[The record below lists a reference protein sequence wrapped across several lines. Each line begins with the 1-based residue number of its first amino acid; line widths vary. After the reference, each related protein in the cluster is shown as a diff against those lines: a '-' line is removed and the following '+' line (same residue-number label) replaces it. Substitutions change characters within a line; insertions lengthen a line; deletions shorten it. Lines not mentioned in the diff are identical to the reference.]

1 MFFFVFLID
10 RMKKV
15 YWNTEIFKKLGK
27 SLPIPLFTPANI
39 EVFSG
44 IKLVLIRVFDGAIN
58 KDIEI
63 LEDADQIIAA
73 GEYLLMSE
81 IIMQVPS
88 EFLEIYTNLKELSPD
103 IPYGCIDYELNPEKL
118 KW

>member
-15 YWNTEIFKKLGK
+15 YWNTEIFKILGK

-39 EVFSG
+39 ETLSG
-44 IKLVLIRVFDGAIN
+44 PKLVLISVFDGAIDN
-58 KDIEI
+58 DVVI
-63 LEDADQIIAA
+63 LEDADQIVAA
-73 GEYLLMSE
+73 GEYFLMSE
-81 IIMQVPS
+81 IIMQLPS
-88 EFLEIYTNLKELSPD
+88 EFLGIYTDLKELSPD

>member
-1 MFFFVFLID
+1 
-10 RMKKV
+10 MKKV
-15 YWNTEIFKKLGK
+15 YWNTEIFKKFGK

-39 EVFSG
+39 EAVSG
-44 IKLVLIRVFDGAIN
+44 TLLVLIRVFDGDMD

-63 LEDADQIIAA
+63 LEDADQIVAA

-81 IIMQVPS
+81 IIMQIPA